1 VILAITIK
9 EMQRLNIACKRVLG
23 AEQWARRFD
32 VAWESLRGLEF
43 VTADMLE
50 SAIMD
55 GVNIGPGV
63 HFDREEAAKLR
74 ELADY
79 LMRGFMGEHAGTV
92 EMIRRKVPQ

>member
-1 VILAITIK
+1 MIMPITIL
-9 EMQRLNIACKRVLG
+9 EMQRLHCACKRVLG
-23 AEQWARRFD
+23 AEEWERR
-32 VAWESLRGLEF
+32 VEIAWESLRDLEV

-55 GVNIGPGV
+55 GFGAAGV
-63 HFDREEAAKLR
+63 HFDHKEAQKLS

-79 LMRGFMGEHAGTV
+79 CVRGYMGPHAGTV